1 MKKST
6 IAVAALLS
14 ALSTAPVVSVAY
26 ADDAA
31 PANGSAATPST
42 DGSNAAPSS
51 DGSTPANNCSS
62 NCGSNCGSKSED
74 E

>member
-6 IAVAALLS
+6 IAVAALLT
-14 ALSTAPVVSVAY
+14 ALSSAPVVSVAY

-31 PANGSAATPST
+31 PAANGAATQQGSCSGSQCAGKNCSA
-42 DGSNAAPSS
+42 GSNSGCCA
-51 DGSTPANNCSS
+51 GKN
-62 NCGSNCGSKSED
+62 D